1 MMLRFS
7 EADRIPVCPHCE
19 SPNTQRKLSMIA
31 STRSGSSDSFVS
43 SSSSSCGSSGG
54 FS

>member
-19 SPNTQRKLSMIA
+19 SPNTQRKLSVIA
-31 STRSGSSDSFVS
+31 SVRMDSAGSTS
-43 SSSSSCGSSGG
+43 SVGNSCGSQGG

>member
-19 SPNTQRKLSMIA
+19 SPNTQRKLSVIA
-31 STRSGSSDSFVS
+31 SVRMDSAGSTS
-43 SSSSSCGSSGG
+43 SVGSSCGPQGG